1 MSGQRR
7 PVGWAA
13 LVGVLCAAIL
23 VGLSLARS
31 TVPMAGVA
39 HSERGPSTYSVST
52 STASPSAT
60 PTPDPYQSDVASPR
74 GSSRG
79 PGGLPAAPLATIAE
93 PQAVVGGVVRQG
105 AFCARAAVAQIG
117 STSSG
122 TTMIC
127 SYGDGEDQP
136 RWRAIPVGPTDPTT
150 TKPSTAKPPKPTN
163 EEPTTDE
170 PEESEDPTNEEP
182 TDDEP
187 TTSPQTTIAKPPIV
201 STFRSG
207 ADGHSSAA
215 AA

>member
-1 MSGQRR
+1 M
-7 PVGWAA
+7 GWAA

-60 PTPDPYQSDVASPR
+60 PTPNPYPSDVALPGPSPR

-93 PQAVVGGVVRQG
+93 PQAVVGGVVHQG

-122 TTMIC
+122 TKMIC

-136 RWRAIPVGPTDPTT
+136 RWRAIPVAQAAPTTKKPPNAKPTDGEPTDGEQAT
-150 TKPSTAKPPKPTN
+150 EEPADP
-163 EEPTTDE
+163 EPTTAA
-170 PEESEDPTNEEP
+170 PPTS
-182 TDDEP
+182 TKL
-187 TTSPQTTIAKPPIV
+187 SQSSAA
-201 STFRSG
+201 TFRSD
-207 ADGHSSAA
+207 A
-215 AA
+215 